1 MMIGSHFYLTLPS
14 NASLDVFPNNKTTG
28 YHVKL
33 PKTIDLNG
41 MWEVGLYSIS
51 YPYTWYTLSKA
62 NHIHVIT
69 EAEMSKSISVN
80 YGYYNTME
88 DLIEAVKDAIKIKLE
103 TKYVG
108 VKLSYNARTEK
119 VTVHLRN
126 KHKFAL
132 VGRMSQLLGFGG
144 EEIKLTK
151 TTESP
156 YIADL
161 FNVETIYLY
170 CDIVEPQIVGD
181 ANVRLLKSIP
191 VHGKS
196 GDIISKTSA
205 NIQYVPVRTKSF
217 ESVEILL
224 RNDAGKPV
232 PFERGKVVVTLHFR
246 QLTQF

>member
-1 MMIGSHFYLTLPS
+1 M
-14 NASLDVFPNNKTTG
+14 G

-69 EAEMSKSISVN
+69 EAGMSKSISVN

-88 DLIEAVKDAIKIKLE
+88 DLIEAVNDAIKIELE
-103 TKYVG
+103 TEYVG

-119 VTVHLRN
+119 VTVHLRD

-132 VGRMSQLLGFGG
+132 IGRMSQLLGFG

-156 YIADL
+156 YVADL

-170 CDIVEPQIVGD
+170 CDIFEPQIVGD
-181 ANVRLLKSIP
+181 SNVRLLKSIP

-205 NIQYVPVRTKSF
+205 NIQYLPVRTKSF

-224 RNDAGKPV
+224 RNEAGEPV